1 MSDNETTIIDLLLDG
16 RGVADQE
23 GKKVFIP
30 FTIPGERV
38 TYQPRKKKKKF
49 DEARLLE
56 VLEPAA

>member
-38 TYQPRKKKKKF
+38 TYQPRKKKKKLF
-49 DEARLLE
+49 LAELQ
-56 VLEPAA
+56 